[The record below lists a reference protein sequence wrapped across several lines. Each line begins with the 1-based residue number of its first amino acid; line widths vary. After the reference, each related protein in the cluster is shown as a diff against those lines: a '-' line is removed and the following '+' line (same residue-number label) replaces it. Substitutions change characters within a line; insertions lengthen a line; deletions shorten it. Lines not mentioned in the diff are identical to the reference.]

1 MFHRFLIFSGLAAAV
16 NLVTGYILYAGL
28 GLVEGWQYAL
38 AVAIGFLAGM
48 GVSFVL
54 NRRYTFE
61 PSGRL
66 TRSEAIDFFAVSV
79 GGLAIT
85 TTLAENLRGHLPAI
99 DPHLPPEAL
108 AHITAVGLTAIYSFF
123 AHKYVSFR
131 RGRRSDATPRTPDER
146 P

>member
-1 MFHRFLIFSGLAAAV
+1 MFHRFLLCSGLAAAV
-16 NLVTGYILYAGL
+16 NLLVGYVLYQVFSLSGA
-28 GLVEGWQYAL
+28 WQYAL
-38 AVAIGFLAGM
+38 SVAVAFMSGM

-54 NRRYTFE
+54 NRRFTFE

-85 TTLAENLRGHLPAI
+85 TTLAQVLRTRLPAI

-108 AHITAVGLTAIYSFF
+108 AHIAAVGLTAIYSFF

-131 RGRRSDATPRTPDER
+131 HARRPEAFEKGFPE
-146 P
+146 

>member
-1 MFHRFLIFSGLAAAV
+1 MFHRFLLCSGLAAAV
-16 NLVTGYILYAGL
+16 NLAVGYLLYAGL
-28 GLVEGWQYAL
+28 GYSEGWQYGL
-38 AVAIGFLAGM
+38 SVAFAFLSGM
-48 GVSFVL
+48 GVSFIL
-54 NRRYTFE
+54 NRRFTFE

-85 TTLAENLRGHLPAI
+85 TTLAQYLRAHMPAL

-108 AHITAVGLTAIYSFF
+108 AHVGAVGLTAIYSFL

-131 RGRRSDATPRTPDER
+131 HARRPQATDKRFPQ
-146 P
+146 

>member
-1 MFHRFLIFSGLAAAV
+1 MFHRFLLCSGLAAAV
-16 NLVTGYILYAGL
+16 NLGVGYVLYALL
-28 GLVEGWQYAL
+28 GLSDGWQYGVS
-38 AVAIGFLAGM
+38 VAFAFLSGM
-48 GVSFVL
+48 GVSFYL
-54 NRRYTFE
+54 NRRFTFE

-85 TTLAENLRGHLPAI
+85 TALAQYLRLHMPQI

-108 AHITAVGLTAIYSFF
+108 AHIGAVGLTAIYSFF

-131 RGRRSDATPRTPDER
+131 HGRRADAFDKGCPQ
-146 P
+146 

>member
-1 MFHRFLIFSGLAAAV
+1 MFHRFIICSGLAAAV
-16 NLVTGYILYAGL
+16 NIAVGYLLYAVCGFS
-28 GLVEGWQYAL
+28 EGWQYGL
-38 AVAIGFLAGM
+38 SVAVAFVSGM
-48 GVSFVL
+48 GVSFYL

-85 TTLAENLRGHLPAI
+85 TTLAQYFRAHMPSLDPYVPA
-99 DPHLPPEAL
+99 EAL
-108 AHITAVGLTAIYSFF
+108 AHVGAVGLTAIYSFF

-131 RGRRSDATPRTPDER
+131 RGRRADAMDKGYSQ
-146 P
+146 